1 MSILFLKIFLSTFF
15 LTVIFEKLGHTPHL
29 LDHPIKRSAHSYPIP
44 SGGGAVV
51 VIVFLVV
58 ATSLFLNDRIPV
70 NEYHALM
77 GGSLI
82 AVLGFA
88 DDVSSL
94 SLWVRLPTQFVAAF
108 WVVYSLGGVPSIDF
122 SFFQLSN
129 SEILILLGVLA
140 LIWLLNLY
148 NFMDGADGLAG
159 TELIFVTSMS
169 LVFAIIAGDNLV
181 ALISAILI
189 SSISGFPSVVILLIS
204 GLFIGRSGLG
214 LVEPLDLGQGLETIV
229 GLLVCLVLF
238 EGGLNLKLPE
248 GNIRNTVLRISLIR
262 LFISLSAGIFIA
274 HWLAGLS
281 WPVAGVYSAIVLA
294 TGPTVVSPLV
304 DQIKLVSPLS
314 EVLKAEGL
322 VLEPIGAVLA
332 LLLLELILGDLH
344 GIKEV
349 FIALM
354 QRLGGGVLIG
364 ISSGWLLSEIL
375 KKIKNETS
383 FGIELQVTLGFIF
396 LVYGICEYILPES
409 GLPASVAAGFIV
421 GKREIID
428 KERLDNLIGEL
439 AQLAITVLFPLLA
452 SDVSWGELSPLG
464 WGGIICVLMLMIIV
478 RPISISLAT
487 MGGELDVKQRVF
499 LSWLA
504 PRGIVTAAVA
514 SLFSIRLEQAGVL
527 GAGRLQGLVFLT
539 ILMTVGIQ
547 GLTARP
553 LANFLNLIDKE
564 I

>member
-1 MSILFLKIFLSTFF
+1 MTP
-15 LTVIFEKLGHTPHL
+15 ERLGL
-29 LDHPIKRSAHSYPIP
+29 LWGI
-44 SGGGAVV
+44 
-51 VIVFLVV
+51 
-58 ATSLFLNDRIPV
+58 T
-70 NEYHALM
+70 
-77 GGSLI
+77 
-82 AVLGFA
+82 
-88 DDVSSL
+88 
-94 SLWVRLPTQFVAAF
+94 
-108 WVVYSLGGVPSIDF
+108 
-122 SFFQLSN
+122 
-129 SEILILLGVLA
+129 
-140 LIWLLNLY
+140 
-148 NFMDGADGLAG
+148 
-159 TELIFVTSMS
+159 
-169 LVFAIIAGDNLV
+169 VFAGACARLF
-181 ALISAILI
+181 
-189 SSISGFPSVVILLIS
+189 SSFTGFPSVVILLLS

-248 GNIRNTVLRISLIR
+248 GNIRNTVLKISLVR

-281 WPVAGVYSAIVLA
+281 WQVAGIYSAIVLA

-304 DQIKLVSPLS
+304 EQIKLASPLS

-322 VLEPIGAVLA
+322 LLEPIGAVLA
-332 LLLLELILGDLH
+332 LLLLELTLGDLR
-344 GIKEV
+344 GINDV

-364 ISSGWLLSEIL
+364 LSAGWLLSEIL
-375 KKIKNETS
+375 KKIKNEAS

-396 LVYGICEYILPES
+396 LVYGICEYFLPES

-421 GKREIID
+421 GKREVID

-452 SDVSWGELSPLG
+452 ADVSWGELSPLG
-464 WGGIICVLMLMIIV
+464 WGGVVCVFMLMVIV
-478 RPISISLAT
+478 RPISIWIAT
-487 MGGELDVKQRVF
+487 MGRDLNLKEKIF
-499 LSWLA
+499 LAWLA

-514 SLFSIRLEQAGVL
+514 SLFSIRLEQAGIL

-547 GLTARP
+547 GLSARP
-553 LANFLNLIDKE
+553 LANRLELGQKNNLD
-564 I
+564 

>member
-1 MSILFLKIFLSTFF
+1 MTP
-15 LTVIFEKLGHTPHL
+15 ERLGL
-29 LDHPIKRSAHSYPIP
+29 LWGI
-44 SGGGAVV
+44 
-51 VIVFLVV
+51 
-58 ATSLFLNDRIPV
+58 T
-70 NEYHALM
+70 
-77 GGSLI
+77 
-82 AVLGFA
+82 
-88 DDVSSL
+88 
-94 SLWVRLPTQFVAAF
+94 
-108 WVVYSLGGVPSIDF
+108 
-122 SFFQLSN
+122 
-129 SEILILLGVLA
+129 
-140 LIWLLNLY
+140 
-148 NFMDGADGLAG
+148 
-159 TELIFVTSMS
+159 
-169 LVFAIIAGDNLV
+169 VFAGAC
-181 ALISAILI
+181 ARLI
-189 SSISGFPSVVILLIS
+189 SSVSGFPSVVILLIS

-375 KKIKNETS
+375 KKIKNEAS

-439 AQLAITVLFPLLA
+439 AQLSITVLFPLLA

-547 GLTARP
+547 GLTAKP

>member
-1 MSILFLKIFLSTFF
+1 MTPERLGLLWGI
-15 LTVIFEKLGHTPHL
+15 TVF
-29 LDHPIKRSAHSYPIP
+29 
-44 SGGGAVV
+44 SGA
-51 VIVFLVV
+51 F
-58 ATSLFLNDRIPV
+58 AR
-70 NEYHALM
+70 LM
-77 GGSLI
+77 
-82 AVLGFA
+82 
-88 DDVSSL
+88 
-94 SLWVRLPTQFVAAF
+94 
-108 WVVYSLGGVPSIDF
+108 
-122 SFFQLSN
+122 
-129 SEILILLGVLA
+129 
-140 LIWLLNLY
+140 
-148 NFMDGADGLAG
+148 
-159 TELIFVTSMS
+159 
-169 LVFAIIAGDNLV
+169 
-181 ALISAILI
+181 
-189 SSISGFPSVVILLIS
+189 SSISGFPSVVILLLS

-214 LVEPLDLGQGLETIV
+214 LVEPLDLGEGLETIV

-248 GNIRNTVLRISLIR
+248 GNIRNTVLKISLIR
-262 LFISLSAGIFIA
+262 LLISLSAGIIIA

-281 WPVAGVYSAIVLA
+281 WQVAGVYSAIVLA

-304 DQIKLVSPLS
+304 EQIKLSSPLS

-332 LLLLELILGDLH
+332 LLLLEFILGDLH
-344 GIKEV
+344 GIQEV

-354 QRLGGGVLIG
+354 QRLGGGILIG
-364 ISSGWLLSEIL
+364 LSSGWLLSEIL
-375 KKIKNETS
+375 KKIKNEAS

-396 LVYGICEYILPES
+396 LVYGICEYFLPES
-409 GLPASVAAGFIV
+409 GLPASVASGFIV

-428 KERLDNLIGEL
+428 KEKLDNLIGEL

-464 WGGIICVLMLMIIV
+464 WGGLVCVFMMMVIV
-478 RPISISLAT
+478 RPISISIATIGKDLELKEKIFLA
-487 MGGELDVKQRVF
+487 
-499 LSWLA
+499 WLA

-553 LANFLNLIDKE
+553 LANFLGLTEKKI
-564 I
+564 

>member
-1 MSILFLKIFLSTFF
+1 MTP
-15 LTVIFEKLGHTPHL
+15 ERLGL
-29 LDHPIKRSAHSYPIP
+29 LWGI
-44 SGGGAVV
+44 
-51 VIVFLVV
+51 
-58 ATSLFLNDRIPV
+58 T
-70 NEYHALM
+70 
-77 GGSLI
+77 
-82 AVLGFA
+82 
-88 DDVSSL
+88 
-94 SLWVRLPTQFVAAF
+94 
-108 WVVYSLGGVPSIDF
+108 
-122 SFFQLSN
+122 
-129 SEILILLGVLA
+129 
-140 LIWLLNLY
+140 
-148 NFMDGADGLAG
+148 
-159 TELIFVTSMS
+159 
-169 LVFAIIAGDNLV
+169 VFAGACARLF
-181 ALISAILI
+181 
-189 SSISGFPSVVILLIS
+189 SSFTGFPSVVILLLS

-248 GNIRNTVLRISLIR
+248 GSIRNTVLKISLVR

-281 WPVAGVYSAIVLA
+281 WQVAGIYSAIVLA

-304 DQIKLVSPLS
+304 EQIKLASPLS

-322 VLEPIGAVLA
+322 LLEPIGAVLA
-332 LLLLELILGDLH
+332 LLLLELTLGDLR
-344 GIKEV
+344 GINDV

-364 ISSGWLLSEIL
+364 LSAGWLLSEIL
-375 KKIKNETS
+375 KKIKTEAS

-396 LVYGICEYILPES
+396 LVYGICEYFLPES

-421 GKREIID
+421 GKREVVD

-452 SDVSWGELSPLG
+452 ADVSWGELSPLG
-464 WGGIICVLMLMIIV
+464 WGGVVCVFMLMVIV
-478 RPISISLAT
+478 RPISIGIATTGRELNLKEKIFLA
-487 MGGELDVKQRVF
+487 
-499 LSWLA
+499 WLA

-514 SLFSIRLEQAGVL
+514 SLFSIRLEQAGIL

-547 GLTARP
+547 GLSAKP
-553 LANFLNLIDKE
+553 LANRLELGQKNNFD
-564 I
+564 

>member
-1 MSILFLKIFLSTFF
+1 MTP
-15 LTVIFEKLGHTPHL
+15 ERLGL
-29 LDHPIKRSAHSYPIP
+29 LWGI
-44 SGGGAVV
+44 
-51 VIVFLVV
+51 
-58 ATSLFLNDRIPV
+58 T
-70 NEYHALM
+70 
-77 GGSLI
+77 
-82 AVLGFA
+82 
-88 DDVSSL
+88 
-94 SLWVRLPTQFVAAF
+94 
-108 WVVYSLGGVPSIDF
+108 
-122 SFFQLSN
+122 
-129 SEILILLGVLA
+129 
-140 LIWLLNLY
+140 
-148 NFMDGADGLAG
+148 
-159 TELIFVTSMS
+159 
-169 LVFAIIAGDNLV
+169 VFAGACARLT
-181 ALISAILI
+181 
-189 SSISGFPSVVILLIS
+189 SSISGFPSVVILLLS

-248 GNIRNTVLRISLIR
+248 GNIRNTVLKISIIR

-364 ISSGWLLSEIL
+364 VSSGWLLSEIL
-375 KKIKNETS
+375 KKIKNEAS

-421 GKREIID
+421 GKREMID

-452 SDVSWGELSPLG
+452 SDVSWVELSPLG
-464 WGGIICVLMLMIIV
+464 WGGIICVLMLMLIV

-487 MGGELDVKQRVF
+487 MGRELDIKQRVF
-499 LSWLA
+499 LAWLA

-553 LANFLNLIDKE
+553 LANFLNLIEKRKYS
-564 I
+564 

>member
-1 MSILFLKIFLSTFF
+1 MTP
-15 LTVIFEKLGHTPHL
+15 ERLGL
-29 LDHPIKRSAHSYPIP
+29 LWGI
-44 SGGGAVV
+44 
-51 VIVFLVV
+51 
-58 ATSLFLNDRIPV
+58 T
-70 NEYHALM
+70 
-77 GGSLI
+77 
-82 AVLGFA
+82 
-88 DDVSSL
+88 
-94 SLWVRLPTQFVAAF
+94 
-108 WVVYSLGGVPSIDF
+108 
-122 SFFQLSN
+122 
-129 SEILILLGVLA
+129 
-140 LIWLLNLY
+140 
-148 NFMDGADGLAG
+148 
-159 TELIFVTSMS
+159 
-169 LVFAIIAGDNLV
+169 VFAGAC
-181 ALISAILI
+181 ARLI
-189 SSISGFPSVVILLIS
+189 SSVSGFPSVVILLIS
-204 GLFIGRSGLG
+204 GLFIGRSGFG

-375 KKIKNETS
+375 KKIKNEAS

-409 GLPASVAAGFIV
+409 GLPASVASGFIV

-439 AQLAITVLFPLLA
+439 AQLSITVLFPLLA

-464 WGGIICVLMLMIIV
+464 WGGVICVLMLMIIV

-487 MGGELDVKQRVF
+487 MGGEIEVKQRVF

-553 LANFLNLIDKE
+553 LANFLNLIEKE

>member
-1 MSILFLKIFLSTFF
+1 MTP
-15 LTVIFEKLGHTPHL
+15 ERLGL
-29 LDHPIKRSAHSYPIP
+29 LWGI
-44 SGGGAVV
+44 
-51 VIVFLVV
+51 
-58 ATSLFLNDRIPV
+58 T
-70 NEYHALM
+70 
-77 GGSLI
+77 
-82 AVLGFA
+82 
-88 DDVSSL
+88 
-94 SLWVRLPTQFVAAF
+94 
-108 WVVYSLGGVPSIDF
+108 
-122 SFFQLSN
+122 
-129 SEILILLGVLA
+129 
-140 LIWLLNLY
+140 
-148 NFMDGADGLAG
+148 
-159 TELIFVTSMS
+159 
-169 LVFAIIAGDNLV
+169 VFAGAC
-181 ALISAILI
+181 ARLI
-189 SSISGFPSVVILLIS
+189 SSVSGFPSVVILLIS

-375 KKIKNETS
+375 KKIKNEAS

-464 WGGIICVLMLMIIV
+464 WGGIICVLMLMIII

>member
-1 MSILFLKIFLSTFF
+1 MTP
-15 LTVIFEKLGHTPHL
+15 ERLGL
-29 LDHPIKRSAHSYPIP
+29 LWGI
-44 SGGGAVV
+44 
-51 VIVFLVV
+51 
-58 ATSLFLNDRIPV
+58 T
-70 NEYHALM
+70 
-77 GGSLI
+77 
-82 AVLGFA
+82 
-88 DDVSSL
+88 
-94 SLWVRLPTQFVAAF
+94 
-108 WVVYSLGGVPSIDF
+108 
-122 SFFQLSN
+122 
-129 SEILILLGVLA
+129 
-140 LIWLLNLY
+140 
-148 NFMDGADGLAG
+148 
-159 TELIFVTSMS
+159 
-169 LVFAIIAGDNLV
+169 VFAG
-181 ALISAILI
+181 ALARLI
-189 SSISGFPSVVILLIS
+189 SSISGFPSVVILLLS

-248 GNIRNTVLRISLIR
+248 GNIRNTVLKISLTR
-262 LFISLSAGIFIA
+262 LLISLSAGIIIA

-281 WPVAGVYSAIVLA
+281 WQVAGVYSAIVLA

-304 DQIKLVSPLS
+304 EQIQLSSPLS

-332 LLLLELILGDLH
+332 LLLLEFILGDLH
-344 GIKEV
+344 GIQEV

-354 QRLGGGVLIG
+354 QRLGGGILIG
-364 ISSGWLLSEIL
+364 LTSGWILSEIL
-375 KKIKNETS
+375 KKIKNADS
-383 FGIELQVTLGFIF
+383 FGTELQVTLGFIF
-396 LVYGICEYILPES
+396 LVYGICEYFLPES
-409 GLPASVAAGFIV
+409 GLPASVASGFIV

-428 KERLDNLIGEL
+428 KEKLDNLIGEL

-464 WGGIICVLMLMIIV
+464 WGGLVCVFMMMVIL
-478 RPISISLAT
+478 RPISISIATIGKDLELNEKIFLA
-487 MGGELDVKQRVF
+487 
-499 LSWLA
+499 WLA

-553 LANFLNLIDKE
+553 LANFLGLTEKKI
-564 I
+564 

>member
-1 MSILFLKIFLSTFF
+1 MTP
-15 LTVIFEKLGHTPHL
+15 ERLGL
-29 LDHPIKRSAHSYPIP
+29 LWGI
-44 SGGGAVV
+44 
-51 VIVFLVV
+51 
-58 ATSLFLNDRIPV
+58 T
-70 NEYHALM
+70 
-77 GGSLI
+77 
-82 AVLGFA
+82 
-88 DDVSSL
+88 
-94 SLWVRLPTQFVAAF
+94 
-108 WVVYSLGGVPSIDF
+108 
-122 SFFQLSN
+122 
-129 SEILILLGVLA
+129 
-140 LIWLLNLY
+140 
-148 NFMDGADGLAG
+148 
-159 TELIFVTSMS
+159 
-169 LVFAIIAGDNLV
+169 VFAGAC
-181 ALISAILI
+181 ARLI
-189 SSISGFPSVVILLIS
+189 SSVSGFPSVVILLIS

-375 KKIKNETS
+375 KKIKNEAS

-439 AQLAITVLFPLLA
+439 AQLSITVLFPLLA

-553 LANFLNLIDKE
+553 LANFLNLIEKE

>member
-1 MSILFLKIFLSTFF
+1 MTP
-15 LTVIFEKLGHTPHL
+15 ERLGL
-29 LDHPIKRSAHSYPIP
+29 LWGI
-44 SGGGAVV
+44 
-51 VIVFLVV
+51 
-58 ATSLFLNDRIPV
+58 T
-70 NEYHALM
+70 
-77 GGSLI
+77 
-82 AVLGFA
+82 
-88 DDVSSL
+88 
-94 SLWVRLPTQFVAAF
+94 
-108 WVVYSLGGVPSIDF
+108 
-122 SFFQLSN
+122 
-129 SEILILLGVLA
+129 
-140 LIWLLNLY
+140 
-148 NFMDGADGLAG
+148 
-159 TELIFVTSMS
+159 
-169 LVFAIIAGDNLV
+169 VFAGACARLF
-181 ALISAILI
+181 
-189 SSISGFPSVVILLIS
+189 SSFTGFPSVVILLLS

-248 GNIRNTVLRISLIR
+248 GNIRNTVLKISLVR

-281 WPVAGVYSAIVLA
+281 WQVAGIYSAIVLA

-304 DQIKLVSPLS
+304 EQIKLASPLS

-322 VLEPIGAVLA
+322 LLEPIGAVLA
-332 LLLLELILGDLH
+332 LLLLELTLGDLR
-344 GIKEV
+344 GINDV

-364 ISSGWLLSEIL
+364 LSAGWLLSEIL
-375 KKIKNETS
+375 KKIKNEAS

-396 LVYGICEYILPES
+396 LVYGICEYFLPES

-421 GKREIID
+421 GKREVID

-452 SDVSWGELSPLG
+452 ADVSWGELSPLG
-464 WGGIICVLMLMIIV
+464 WGGVICVLMLMVIV
-478 RPISISLAT
+478 RPISIWIAT
-487 MGGELDVKQRVF
+487 MGRELNLKEKIF
-499 LSWLA
+499 LAWLA

-514 SLFSIRLEQAGVL
+514 SLFSIRLEQAGIL

-547 GLTARP
+547 GLSAKP
-553 LANFLNLIDKE
+553 LANRLELCQKNNLD
-564 I
+564 

>member
-1 MSILFLKIFLSTFF
+1 MTP
-15 LTVIFEKLGHTPHL
+15 ERLGL
-29 LDHPIKRSAHSYPIP
+29 LWGI
-44 SGGGAVV
+44 
-51 VIVFLVV
+51 
-58 ATSLFLNDRIPV
+58 T
-70 NEYHALM
+70 
-77 GGSLI
+77 
-82 AVLGFA
+82 
-88 DDVSSL
+88 
-94 SLWVRLPTQFVAAF
+94 
-108 WVVYSLGGVPSIDF
+108 
-122 SFFQLSN
+122 
-129 SEILILLGVLA
+129 
-140 LIWLLNLY
+140 
-148 NFMDGADGLAG
+148 
-159 TELIFVTSMS
+159 
-169 LVFAIIAGDNLV
+169 VFAGAC
-181 ALISAILI
+181 ARLI
-189 SSISGFPSVVILLIS
+189 SSVSGFPSVVILLLS

-214 LVEPLDLGQGLETIV
+214 LVEPLDLGEGLETIV

-248 GNIRNTVLRISLIR
+248 GNIRNTVLKISLIR
-262 LFISLSAGIFIA
+262 LFISLAAGIFIA

-294 TGPTVVSPLV
+294 TGPTVVTPLV
-304 DQIKLVSPLS
+304 EQIKLASPIS
-314 EVLKAEGL
+314 DVLKAEGL
-322 VLEPIGAVLA
+322 LLEPIGAVLA
-332 LLLLELILGDLH
+332 LLLLEFILGDLH

-349 FIALM
+349 LIALM

-364 ISSGWLLSEIL
+364 LSAGWLLSEIL
-375 KKIKNETS
+375 KKIKNKAS

-396 LVYGICEYILPES
+396 LVYGICEYFLPES

-452 SDVSWGELSPLG
+452 ADVSWGELSPLG
-464 WGGIICVLMLMIIV
+464 WGGVLCVLMLMVVV
-478 RPISISLAT
+478 RPISIYIAT
-487 MGGELDVKQRVF
+487 KGRELDLKEKIF
-499 LSWLA
+499 LAWLA

-553 LANFLNLIDKE
+553 LATMLDLTEKNA
-564 I
+564 